1 MPPRPDAIPHRKR
14 SPIHS
19 DSGRASISTN
29 SGSSPTSWRQGPS
42 RKNSM
47 NLPDVNVL
55 VHAHNADSA
64 LHDRARLWW
73 DACLAGTEGIGLAWA
88 AMLGF
93 VRITTNRRVVARPLP
108 VKRVM
113 EQLQAW
119 LALPHVHIA
128 QPSTAHFA
136 RLRAELER
144 LGTAG
149 NLTTD
154 AHLAVLAMERGY
166 VLYSTDADFSR
177 FSGLR
182 WVNPCKEARA

>member
-1 MPPRPDAIPHRKR
+1 MI
-14 SPIHS
+14 
-19 DSGRASISTN
+19 
-29 SGSSPTSWRQGPS
+29 
-42 RKNSM
+42 
-47 NLPDVNVL
+47 LPDVNVL

-64 LHDRARLWW
+64 VHDRARRWW
-73 DACLAGTEGIGLAWA
+73 DDCLSGTEGIGLAWA

-93 VRITTNRRVVARPLP
+93 VRITTNRRVVARPLS
-108 VKRVM
+108 VERVM

-119 LALPHVHIA
+119 LALPHVHVA
-128 QPSTAHFA
+128 QPSNTHFS

-166 VLYSTDADFSR
+166 VLYSTDADFAR
-177 FSGLR
+177 FDGLR
-182 WVNPCKEARA
+182 WVNPCKETRGW